1 MNPVEQFA
9 RLQAG
14 IIRKIETHKLEHY
27 KPYPFQVKF
36 HNAEGHLTPGELAHL
51 KALICANQ
59 IGKTWCA
66 GYETAMHLT
75 GKYPEWWKGHRFWYP
90 VDCVVAGVTND
101 LTRDHPQK
109 ILLGDPDE
117 GDRAIGTGTVP
128 IECIGKIT
136 RKAGVPNAIDSVL
149 IKSITG
155 GWSKVQFKA
164 YEMGFKKFMGKARD
178 VTWFDEEPPSDV
190 LSQAVRST
198 FAKKKSV
205 IMLTL
210 TPEEGMTQVVAQ
222 LLNDIQKGQ
231 AVVTATWDDAP
242 HMTKEVRA
250 NKLASIPAHERD
262 MRSKG
267 TPLAGAGVIFNIPDE
282 KLLVDPFEISKHWRR
297 IIGIDFGWDHP
308 FGAAEL
314 AWDMDADVI
323 YVVADYRESKAL
335 PAVHASVVNK
345 WGEWIPVMWPHDGL
359 NTEKG
364 TGEALIDQYRLAHV
378 NVWHEKA
385 TNPPAPGDDEG
396 KGGNSVEA
404 PLLEMIE
411 RMHTGRWKV
420 FKTCRNFIEEKRM
433 YHRDLN
439 MKIVKYAD
447 DVISAARYAYMMR
460 RHAITPYFTVKERP
474 VPLGASNW

>member
-14 IIRKIETHKLEHY
+14 IIRKIETHKLEGY
-27 KPYPFQVKF
+27 KPYQFQIKF
-36 HNAEGHLTPGELAHL
+36 HHAEGYLTPGVLAHL

-75 GKYPEWWKGHRFWYP
+75 GKYPEWWKGERFWYP

-117 GDRAIGTGTVP
+117 GDRAIGTGTIP
-128 IECIGKIT
+128 IECVGKIT

-149 IKSITG
+149 VKHITR

-178 VTWFDEEPPSDV
+178 VTWFDEEPPPDV

-210 TPEEGMTQVVAQ
+210 TPEEGMTQVVSQ
-222 LLNDIQKGQ
+222 LLNDLQKGQ

-242 HMTKEVRA
+242 HMTVEVRA

-282 KLLVDPFEISKHWRR
+282 KLLVDPFEIPKHWRQ
-297 IIGIDFGWDHP
+297 ITGIDFGWDHP
-308 FGAAEL
+308 FGAAKL

-323 YVVADYRESKAL
+323 YVIADYRESKAL
-335 PAVHASVVNK
+335 PGVHATTVNS
-345 WGEWIPVMWPHDGL
+345 WGEWIPVVWPHDGL
-359 NTEKG
+359 NTEKSSA
-364 TGEALIDQYRLAHV
+364 EPLIESYRKAHV

-385 TNPPAPGDDEG
+385 TNPPSPGDDEG

-404 PLLEMIE
+404 PLLEMLE
-411 RMHTGRWKV
+411 RMHTDRWKV
-420 FKTCRNFIEEKRM
+420 FKTCRHWMEEKRM

-447 DVISAARYAYMMR
+447 DVISASRYAYMMR
-460 RHAITPYFTVKERP
+460 RHAITPYFKVKSKP
-474 VPLGASNW
+474 VPIGASNW

>member
-1 MNPVEQFA
+1 MDPQQELT
-9 RLQAG
+9 RLLAALD
-14 IIRKIETHKLEHY
+14 RKKATHKLSHY
-27 KPYPFQVKF
+27 VPYEFQKKF
-36 HNAEGHLTPGELAHL
+36 HHAEGYLTPGAQAHI
-51 KALICANQ
+51 KALISANQ

-66 GYETAMHLT
+66 GYEIAMHLT

-90 VDCVVAGVTND
+90 IDCVVASVTND

-117 GDRAIGTGTVP
+117 GDKAVGTGTIP
-128 IECIGKIT
+128 IEAVGKVT
-136 RKAGVPNAIDSVL
+136 RKAGVPNAIDSAL
-149 IKSITG
+149 IRSST
-155 GWSKVQFKA
+155 GWSKLQFKA

-178 VTWFDEEPPSDV
+178 VTWFDEEPPQDI

-198 FAKKKSV
+198 FSKKRSL

-210 TPEEGMTQVVAQ
+210 TPEEGMTQVVSQ
-222 LLNDIQKGQ
+222 LLNNIQKGQ

-242 HMTKEVRA
+242 HMTPEVRA
-250 NKLASIPAHERD
+250 NKLQSIPPHERE

-267 TPLAGAGVIFNIPDE
+267 TPLAGAGVIFDVPDE
-282 KLLVDPFEISKHWRR
+282 KIMVEPFEIPKHWRR

-308 FGAAEL
+308 FGAAQL
-314 AWDMDADVI
+314 AWDLDADCI
-323 YVVADYRESKAL
+323 YVVTDYRESKAL
-335 PAVHASVVNK
+335 PAVHASVVNS
-345 WGEWIPVMWPHDGL
+345 WGDWIPVAWPHDGL

-364 TGEALIDQYRLAHV
+364 GGEPLIESYRKSHM

-396 KGGNSVEA
+396 KGGNSVET
-404 PLLEMIE
+404 PLMEMLE

-420 FKTCRNFIEEKRM
+420 FKTCRMWMEEKRM

-447 DVISAARYAYMMR
+447 DVISASRYAYMMR
-460 RHAITPYFTVKERP
+460 RFATTETIKVKMKP
-474 VPLGASNW
+474 IPIGASNW